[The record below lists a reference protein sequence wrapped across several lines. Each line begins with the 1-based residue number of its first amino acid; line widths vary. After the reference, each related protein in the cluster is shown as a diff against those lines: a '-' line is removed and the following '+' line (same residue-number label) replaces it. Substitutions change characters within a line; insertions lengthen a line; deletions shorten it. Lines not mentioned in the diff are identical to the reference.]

1 MRAKAENLAP
11 RDQNDLAE
19 SITISEKRT
28 RRARKERGPKSGV
41 ELAMGP
47 ASGGG
52 VLNYAGFAEFG
63 TVDTAPQPYMRPAYE
78 TEKQNVVDTIAA
90 DLMGEIDKS
99 AKRLAKKR
107 AKG

>member
-1 MRAKAENLAP
+1 MRAKAASLAP
-11 RDQNDLAE
+11 VDQGDLSE
-19 SITISEKRT
+19 KIEISEKRT
-28 RRARKERGPKSGV
+28 RRARKERGPKRGV

-47 ASGGG
+47 ASGSG
-52 VLNYAGFAEFG
+52 VLEYAGFAEFG
-63 TVDTAPQPYMRPAYE
+63 TVDTPAQPHMRPAYHS
-78 TEKQNVVDTIAA
+78 EKQGVVDTIGT